1 MSENNPSSVVAH
13 FLDGKV
19 VKGFTQDFFPPQPS
33 FHVVSDV
40 AEMPVQVRCSTL
52 KALFFVKDLSG
63 NPQRTDLRGFI
74 AGPPET
80 THGRKIAI
88 RFPDGE
94 LLCGYSHSY
103 SPRRAGFFIFP
114 ADPGSN
120 NLRVFVNV
128 SQGTEV
134 RVGTEAEGLAQRTLD
149 SRAA

>member
-1 MSENNPSSVVAH
+1 LEISSVVAH

-19 VKGFTQDFFPPQPS
+19 VKGVTQDFLPPTPA
-33 FHVVSDV
+33 FHV
-40 AEMPVQVRCSTL
+40 ATGPTEFPVQVRCSQL
-52 KALFFVKDLSG
+52 KALFFVRDLEG
-63 NPQRTDLRGFI
+63 NPQRSDLRGFI

-80 THGRKIAI
+80 THGRKIAV

-103 SPRRAGFFIFP
+103 SPRRPGFFIFP

-128 SQGTEV
+128 SPGTEV
-134 RVGTEAEGLAQRTLD
+134 KVGSAAEELAQRTLD